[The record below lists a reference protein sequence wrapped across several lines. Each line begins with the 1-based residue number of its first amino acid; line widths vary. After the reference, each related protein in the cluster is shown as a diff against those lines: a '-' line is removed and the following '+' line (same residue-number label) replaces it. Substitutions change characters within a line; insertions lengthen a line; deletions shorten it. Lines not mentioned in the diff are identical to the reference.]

1 LLDIEKIKSGMLN
14 IQPETLQAREILEA
28 AIEESSGFAAE
39 MGVSLKLRP
48 GNASVKADPQ
58 MLPRII
64 ANLLSNAIKFSPP
77 GGTVTL
83 QARTSGNSVI
93 FSVEDQGPGLSPE
106 DQNQIFE
113 RFQQVGNQT
122 ARTRGGSGLGLTI
135 CKEMVEIHGG
145 KIWVESSKGEGSTF
159 LFTMPRT
166 S

>member
-1 LLDIEKIKSGMLN
+1 M
-14 IQPETLQAREILEA
+14 
-28 AIEESSGFAAE
+28 
-39 MGVSLKLRP
+39 
-48 GNASVKADPQ
+48 
-58 MLPRII
+58 
-64 ANLLSNAIKFSPP
+64 
-77 GGTVTL
+77 TL
-83 QARTSGNSVI
+83 QARTSGNSII

-106 DQNQIFE
+106 EQNQIFE